1 MVEVTED
8 SRWHWTSRGLNLEP
22 ASKMH
27 TSQSWSESLRLGAKE
42 TWKRMLGVVD
52 FLKLLTTGKV
62 SRKAV
67 GGPGMIFYQASSA
80 ASEGISKL
88 LMFLTMLSANL
99 AVLNFL
105 PIPALDGGHMVF
117 LLAEWIRGKPV
128 DEQWQARLTIAGVLC
143 LLALMAFVILNDA
156 SNLIPLLGR

>member
-1 MVEVTED
+1 
-8 SRWHWTSRGLNLEP
+8 
-22 ASKMH
+22 
-27 TSQSWSESLRLGAKE
+27 
-42 TWKRMLGVVD
+42 
-52 FLKLLTTGKV
+52 
-62 SRKAV
+62 
-67 GGPGMIFYQASSA
+67 
-80 ASEGISKL
+80 
-88 LMFLTMLSANL
+88 MFLTMLSANL